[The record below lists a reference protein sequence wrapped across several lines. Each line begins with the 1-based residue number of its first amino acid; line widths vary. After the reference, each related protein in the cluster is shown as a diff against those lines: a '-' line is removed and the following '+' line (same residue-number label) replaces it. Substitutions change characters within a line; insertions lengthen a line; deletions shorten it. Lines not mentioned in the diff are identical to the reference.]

1 MGLNYLFVDMN
12 AYFASVEQQERP
24 ELRGR
29 PVAVAPVQADTTCCI
44 AASYEAKR
52 FGVKTGTMVR
62 EAKRLCPEL
71 QVVEA
76 RPRLYVETHHRIVE
90 AVGSCLPVAAVLSI
104 DEMVCKLMGSE
115 RQPEGATALGRRVKD
130 AIRRRAGEH
139 LKCSVGV
146 GPNRLLAKVAA
157 DMQKPDGLTVIRT
170 EELPDRLHEL
180 KLTDFPGIGPRMAER
195 LRRAGVTDV
204 RRLCQLGRR
213 ELCEVWRSK
222 LLGAEWWYKLR
233 GEDVPERPTR
243 RRSVGHSR
251 VLPPEQRHEEA
262 AWSVLMRL
270 IHKAAARL
278 RHIQYWAGSVTLE
291 VSVLGGR
298 WWHERRRIDQ
308 CQDTLMLIHEVGPL
322 WRRRP
327 PGKLLKVGVVLG
339 DLVHERNRT
348 PSLFEP
354 DRKRVEL
361 AKAMDG
367 ISRRFGLAGAHFAG
381 MHGLENQ
388 YTTRIAFTQIPDLNL
403 TDA

>member
-29 PVAVAPVQADTTCCI
+29 PVAVVPVRAETTCCI

-52 FGVKTGTMVR
+52 FGVRTGTMVR
-62 EAKRLCPEL
+62 EARRLCPDL

-76 RPRLYVETHHRIVE
+76 RPRLYVETHHRIVA
-90 AVGSCLPVAAVLSI
+90 AVDSCLPVAAVLSI
-104 DEMVCKLMGSE
+104 DEMVCKLMGAE
-115 RQPEGATALGRRVKD
+115 RQPDRAVTLARRVKD
-130 AIRRRAGEH
+130 EIRRQVGEC
-139 LKCSVGV
+139 LCCSVGL

-157 DMQKPDGLTVIRT
+157 DLQKPDGLTAIRK
-170 EELPDRLHEL
+170 EELPERLYVL
-180 KLTDFPGIGPRMAER
+180 KLTDFPGIGPRMAQR

-204 RRLCQLGRR
+204 QRLCNLDRR
-213 ELCEVWRSK
+213 AIAAVWGSK
-222 LLGAEWWYKLR
+222 LVGSAWWHKLR

-251 VLPPEQRHEEA
+251 VLPPEQRHPDA
-262 AWSVLMRL
+262 AWAVLMRL
-270 IHKAAARL
+270 VHKAAARL
-278 RHIQYWAGSVTLE
+278 RHVRYWAGSVTLA
-291 VSVLGGR
+291 VSLLGGR

-308 CQDTLMLIHEVGPL
+308 CQDTLTLIREVEPL

-327 PGKLLKVGVVLG
+327 PGKLLKVGVLLG
-339 DLVHERNRT
+339 DLVHEHNRT

-361 AKAMDG
+361 AKAMDQIG
-367 ISRRFGLAGAHFAG
+367 RRFGLAGAHFAG

-388 YTTRIAFTQIPDLNL
+388 YTTRIAFTQIPDLDL
-403 TDA
+403 ADA